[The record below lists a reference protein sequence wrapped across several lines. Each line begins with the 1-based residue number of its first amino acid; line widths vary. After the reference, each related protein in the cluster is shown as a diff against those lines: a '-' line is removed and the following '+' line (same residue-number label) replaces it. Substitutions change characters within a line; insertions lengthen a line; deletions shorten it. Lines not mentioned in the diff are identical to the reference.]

1 MTELATFDVRTLDG
15 YRVVVAA
22 GEIDISNARDF
33 RRALQDGAPA
43 GTESLIVSLAAVT
56 YMDSNAL
63 AVLLETSRRF
73 GVSRRQMR
81 IVCPPES
88 SCGKLVRIAGLHKVF
103 PMFDTVEIACSELG
117 IP

>member
-1 MTELATFDVRTLDG
+1 VTELATFDVRNLDG
-15 YRVVVAA
+15 YRVVIAA

-33 RRALQDGAPA
+33 RRALQDAAPA
-43 GTESLIVSLAAVT
+43 KTEALIVSLSAVT

-73 GVSRRQMR
+73 GVSRRQLR

-88 SCGKLVRIAGLHKVF
+88 SCGTLVRIAGLHKVF
-103 PMFDTVEIACSELG
+103 PMFDTIEIACNGL
-117 IP
+117 